1 MFVFALHYKSCG
13 VQIRILGKNQNRSVN
28 VLNPWDLNAKL
39 NDVSDDVLL
48 KDGECWGNIDHIIVG
63 PRGIFGVETKNIQKD
78 VIINGDDWKGL
89 LTFIAGFLVRKREFH
104 LYPNK

>member
-1 MFVFALHYKSCG
+1 M
-13 VQIRILGKNQNRSVN
+13 
-28 VLNPWDLNAKL
+28 
-39 NDVSDDVLL
+39 
-48 KDGECWGNIDHIIVG
+48 IVG